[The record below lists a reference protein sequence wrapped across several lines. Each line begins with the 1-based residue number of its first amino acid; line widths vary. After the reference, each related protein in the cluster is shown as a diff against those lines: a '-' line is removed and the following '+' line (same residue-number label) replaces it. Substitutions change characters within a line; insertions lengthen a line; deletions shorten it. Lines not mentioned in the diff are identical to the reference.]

1 MLPWLCRAKSDP
13 GKDAGSVDIGHID
26 ATEDDGW
33 RRFAAGRGT
42 DDIA

>member
-1 MLPWLCRAKSDP
+1 LLCRAKSKR
-13 GKDAGSVDIGHID
+13 GKDAGSVRIGHTD
-26 ATEDDGW
+26 ATEDAAP